1 MKQGEEEEEKEEEE
15 EYYSDVGGREEIFN
29 EVSLNIQRWQPQK
42 EYLDEDGYSDDL
54 IGFLRNV
61 LNKPEPDLIPSREIQ
76 HLIQPQHFVKKGS
89 RKHSAGVNIAKKV
102 GVEVKRNLEGKV
114 EADGL
119 IKQVDGFLRE
129 YPEGVIIVLC
139 GKTDIEQLE
148 YLRNSL
154 SKYSK
159 ENLVGGRR
167 VQIIVKP
174 KNNLQNRIGAG
185 EVEGGQ
191 RW

>member
-1 MKQGEEEEEKEEEE
+1 MEREEKEGEEKEEEE
-15 EYYSDVGGREEIFN
+15 EYSDVGGREEIFN
-29 EVSLNIQRWQPQK
+29 EVSLNIHRWQPQK

-54 IGFLRNV
+54 IEFLRNV
-61 LNKPEPDLIPSREIQ
+61 LNKPKPDLIPRREIQ
-76 HLIQPQHFVKKGS
+76 HLIQPQHFIKKESGE
-89 RKHSAGVNIAKKV
+89 HSADIGIGRKV

-114 EADGL
+114 EADRL
-119 IKQVDGFLRE
+119 IGQVDGFLRE

-139 GKTDIEQLE
+139 GKADIEQLE

-159 ENLVGGRR
+159 GNLFGGRR

-174 KNNLQNRIGAG
+174 K
-185 EVEGGQ
+185 E
-191 RW
+191 

>member
-1 MKQGEEEEEKEEEE
+1 MEQEEEEEEEKEEEE
-15 EYYSDVGGREEIFN
+15 EYSDVEGREEIFN

-61 LNKPEPDLIPSREIQ
+61 LNKPKPDLIPRREIQ
-76 HLIQPQHFVKKGS
+76 HLIQPQHFIKKES
-89 RKHSAGVNIAKKV
+89 RRYSAGVNIAKKV

-119 IKQVDGFLRE
+119 IGQVEGFLRE

-139 GKTDIEQLE
+139 GKTDTEQLE

-159 ENLVGGRR
+159 GNLFGGRR

-174 KNNLQNRIGAG
+174 K
-185 EVEGGQ
+185 E
-191 RW
+191 

>member
-1 MKQGEEEEEKEEEE
+1 MKQEEEEEE
-15 EYYSDVGGREEIFN
+15 YSDVGGREEIFN
-29 EVSLNIQRWQPQK
+29 EVSLDIQRWQPQK
-42 EYLDEDGYSDDL
+42 EYLDEGGYSDDL

-61 LNKPEPDLIPSREIQ
+61 LNKPKPDLISREIQ
-76 HLIQPQHFVKKGS
+76 HLIQPQHFVKKDS
-89 RKHSAGVNIAKKV
+89 RRHSAGVNIAEKV

-114 EADGL
+114 EADRL
-119 IKQVDGFLRE
+119 IGQVDGFLRE

-139 GKTDIEQLE
+139 GKTDLEQLE

-159 ENLVGGRR
+159 GNLFGGRR

-174 KNNLQNRIGAG
+174 KK
-185 EVEGGQ
+185 
-191 RW
+191 

>member
-1 MKQGEEEEEKEEEE
+1 MEKEEKEEEE
-15 EYYSDVGGREEIFN
+15 EYSDVGGREEIFN
-29 EVSLNIQRWQPQK
+29 EVSLNIQKWQPQK
-42 EYLDEDGYSDDL
+42 EYSDEDGYIDDL

-61 LNKPEPDLIPSREIQ
+61 LNKPKPDSIPRREIQ

-89 RKHSAGVNIAKKV
+89 RRLSAGLNIAEKV

-119 IKQVDGFLRE
+119 IGQVEGFLRE

-139 GKTDIEQLE
+139 GKIDIEQLE

-159 ENLVGGRR
+159 GNLFGGRR
-167 VQIIVKP
+167 VQIIVKQ
-174 KNNLQNRIGAG
+174 KK
-185 EVEGGQ
+185 
-191 RW
+191 